1 MNKEKISVVIPCY
14 FAEKSIV
21 QVVEETIAEFEK
33 ANRHD
38 YEFILVNDG
47 STDGTYKVIRQLALR
62 YAFVTGIDLSKNCG
76 QHNAILAGM
85 KYADGDYILGM
96 DDDLQTHPSQIYKLI
111 DKIEEGYDVVYGRFP
126 QRHHS
131 FLRNIESELH
141 NLTVR
146 FLIDKPK
153 DLKACPMYIIRKFVR
168 DEIIKSS
175 SSYTNLQG
183 LFLRTTSRVA
193 NADIEHFDR
202 RYGKSGYTLKKLLR
216 LWSSFLNYSAK
227 PVRVMS
233 GFGVVLTMFSC
244 IYLVLGWILKLS
256 GTAVICATIFL
267 CTGIIVMALGLVGE
281 YIIRMFMAITHEPQY
296 IIRTDTTQA
305 DRMVEVEKEI
315 ACSGSGKRAD

>member
-21 QVVEETIAEFEK
+21 QVVEETAAEFEK

-47 STDGTYKVIRQLALR
+47 SADGTYEVIQQLALR

-131 FLRNIESELH
+131 LLRNIESELH

-153 DLKACPMYIIRKFVR
+153 DLKACPMYIIRQFVR

-202 RYGKSGYTLKKLLR
+202 KYGKSGYTLKKLLR

-233 GFGVVLTMFSC
+233 GFGAMLTVIGCFC
-244 IYLVLGWILKLS
+244 LILGWGLQLS
-256 GTAVICATIFL
+256 AASIICTTIFL

-281 YIIRMFMAITHEPQY
+281 YVVRMFMVITHEPQF
-296 IIRTDTTQA
+296 IIRTDTTQS
-305 DRMVEVEKEI
+305 DKVIEVEKEN
-315 ACSGSGKRAD
+315 AYSGSGKRAN